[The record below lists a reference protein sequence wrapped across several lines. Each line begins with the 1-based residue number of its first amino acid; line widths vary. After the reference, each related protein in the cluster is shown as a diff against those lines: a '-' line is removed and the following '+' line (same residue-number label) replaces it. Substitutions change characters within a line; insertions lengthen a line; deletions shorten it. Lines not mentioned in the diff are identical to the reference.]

1 MSLFSPIEQYVDV
14 RLSLY
19 GHILRAAH
27 TIISF
32 AHRHAL
38 YAWVPPSPRV
48 RCRKACI
55 TLPYLTNY
63 QFAAPGATPDVKS
76 EKSKMGRRAAQR
88 PTRESM
94 GEKVARRPNRTRIRQ
109 CGIVRETSR
118 TYSDPERIPRERR
131 SREFFPD
138 AGYHGFLIDD
148 RPALTLPWP
157 LLVLYT
163 PRKGAQSHLY
173 V

>member
-14 RLSLY
+14 RLSLVVTFSEP
-19 GHILRAAH
+19 HIQLSVSPTATLCMPGFPPRHVCVAERRVLPYL
-27 TIISF
+27 TLPIISF
-32 AHRHAL
+32 A
-38 YAWVPPSPRV
+38 
-48 RCRKACI
+48 
-55 TLPYLTNY
+55 
-63 QFAAPGATPDVKS
+63 PGATADVKS
-76 EKSKMGRRAAQR
+76 ERSKMGRRAAQR